1 MGFFLIVFVFIN
13 RAVVPHLCIAVVI
26 WRPALLLIGGGLV
39 QFFVTSRGIV
49 FEAGVRARLRRS
61 LVGSFFNNL
70 ECCCS
75 LSSLLQGLLCLMHAY
90 ARDHGAA
97 SFCFFIVSG
106 IMSLVALFH
115 ACDCVGGEP
124 SQAPVVLLVARQL
137 QLVQFGA
144 CLCVRQPLPTPPAVS
159 WDIAGRLW

>member
-1 MGFFLIVFVFIN
+1 MIG
-13 RAVVPHLCIAVVI
+13 
-26 WRPALLLIGGGLV
+26 RPSLLLNGGGLA
-39 QFFVTSRGIV
+39 QFFVTSRGAV
-49 FEAGVRARLRRS
+49 LDACVHERLRRS

-75 LSSLLQGLLCLMHAY
+75 LNSLLQGLFCLMHAY
-90 ARDHGAA
+90 ARDHGAV
-97 SFCFFIVSG
+97 SFCLFIVSG
-106 IMSLVALFH
+106 IMSLVALLR

>member
-1 MGFFLIVFVFIN
+1 MVF
-13 RAVVPHLCIAVVI
+13 
-26 WRPALLLIGGGLV
+26 G
-39 QFFVTSRGIV
+39 
-49 FEAGVRARLRRS
+49 AGVRERLRRS
-61 LVGSFFNNL
+61 LVGSFANNL

-90 ARDHGAA
+90 TRDHGTA

-106 IMSLVALFH
+106 IMSLVALFR

-137 QLVQFGA
+137 HLVLIWCISVCQAAASDPSRRLLGQCGSA
-144 CLCVRQPLPTPPAVS
+144 LLVRSPAALSFTVRKLYS
-159 WDIAGRLW
+159 R

>member
-1 MGFFLIVFVFIN
+1 MN
-13 RAVVPHLCIAVVI
+13 
-26 WRPALLLIGGGLV
+26 GGGLA
-39 QFFVTSRGIV
+39 QFFVTSRGAV
-49 FEAGVRARLRRS
+49 LDACVRERLRRS
-61 LVGSFFNNL
+61 LVGLFFQL
-70 ECCCS
+70 
-75 LSSLLQGLLCLMHAY
+75 
-90 ARDHGAA
+90 
-97 SFCFFIVSG
+97 SG
-106 IMSLVALFH
+106 IMLLAALTR